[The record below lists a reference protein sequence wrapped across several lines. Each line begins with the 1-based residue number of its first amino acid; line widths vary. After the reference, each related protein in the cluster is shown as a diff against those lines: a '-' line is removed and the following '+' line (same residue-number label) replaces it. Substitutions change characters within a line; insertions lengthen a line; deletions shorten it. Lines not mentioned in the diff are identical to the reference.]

1 MVFFDIRKQL
11 FFRNNSFSGRP
22 HQDFVPKPDGE
33 LDRRQ
38 KKINDDLRPSK
49 VIGTL
54 KSRLQ
59 DQSKNRIKELETA
72 NLKWV
77 SILNQKQFAIKKL
90 REEISEQKNKFSSLK
105 RANGNHKRLI
115 QMK

>member
-59 DQSKNRIKELETA
+59 DQSKNRIKELEAA

-77 SILNQKQFAIKKL
+77 
-90 REEISEQKNKFSSLK
+90 
-105 RANGNHKRLI
+105 
-115 QMK
+115 